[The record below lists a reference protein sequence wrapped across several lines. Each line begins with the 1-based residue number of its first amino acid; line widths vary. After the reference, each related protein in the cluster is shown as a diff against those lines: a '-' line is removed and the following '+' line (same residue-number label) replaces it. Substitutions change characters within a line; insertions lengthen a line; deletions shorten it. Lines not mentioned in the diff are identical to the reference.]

1 MNDSKLTQMRKRQ
14 DIFHFGN
21 ILAFIFHYISDFQMI

>member
-1 MNDSKLTQMRKRQ
+1 MNDSKLTQMRKPQ
-14 DIFHFGN
+14 D